1 MTNVEKYA
9 IYSTMSIID
18 KYIAFK
24 ANPGNDKKDDAFFC
38 SESGV
43 SLSELKKEKRAY
55 KDWGKSALNLRR
67 EFYAEKMVEI
77 DKALFTA
84 AKNGDTK
91 AADLLY
97 RRFDGWNPKIVEQ
110 NNNFYNFADLVKGIK
125 DAGTQQTGRRVIVRK
140 SEE

>member
-1 MTNVEKYA
+1 MLYIV
-9 IYSTMSIID
+9 IMSIID
-18 KYIAFK
+18 QYIAFK
-24 ANPGNDKKDDAFFC
+24 ANPGNDQKEDSFFC
-38 SESGV
+38 SATGI
-43 SLSELKKEKRAY
+43 SLSELEVEKKAY
-55 KDWGKSALNLRR
+55 RDWAKSALNRRR
-67 EFYAEKMVEI
+67 EHYAEKMVEI
-77 DKALFTA
+77 DQALFTA
-84 AKNGDTK
+84 AKHGDTK

>member
-1 MTNVEKYA
+1 M
-9 IYSTMSIID
+9 MSIID

-24 ANPGNDKKDDAFFC
+24 ANPENDKSSDTLFC
-38 SESGV
+38 SVSGV
-43 SLSELKKEKRAY
+43 SFDELKTEKKKY
-55 KDWGKSALNLRR
+55 KTWAKSALNLRR
-67 EFYAEKMVEI
+67 DHYAEKMVEI
-77 DKALFTA
+77 DRALFIA

-125 DAGTQQTGRRVIVRK
+125 DAGTQQAGRPAIVRK